1 MKRLMAGCVFGIL
14 VTRIVAQEGVVDLT
28 NLANYAN
35 QPIPAYITR
44 DNTPGNNPITNI
56 GATLGRVLF
65 YDKRLS
71 KNDTVSC
78 SSCHQQEHAFTDQ
91 DVASTGVAGTTG
103 RHSMRLINPRFS
115 AERKFFWDE
124 RATSVEDQSTKPI
137 QDHVEMG
144 FSGADGDPTLA
155 NLITK
160 LSAIEEYQVLF
171 TGVYGTPVITEQRM
185 QRAMA
190 QFVRS
195 IQSFDSKYDTGRSS
209 AVDDNAPFTN
219 FTAEENAGKQ
229 LFMAPPG
236 GGGPGGPPPGAGC
249 AGCHRAPEFDIDPN
263 SGNNGVVGSLLGGN
277 DFTNTRSPSLRD
289 LVDASGTP
297 HTGFMH
303 NASLTSLLD
312 VVNHYNAI
320 PAVVTGLDPRLQR
333 PPGQP
338 QQLNLNQTQKDSLV
352 AFLNTLT
359 GVSVYTDTKWS
370 DPFNIINQLSMIV
383 LPLNT
388 DSVSFSGV
396 GAAREVTV
404 TSVGVPNVA
413 YIFQSSTDMITWTST
428 SVTASTTGELTMTV
442 SAPETDAMCYY
453 RYAYAPGP

>member
-1 MKRLMAGCVFGIL
+1 MGMKRLTACCVFGIL
-14 VTRIVAQEGVVDLT
+14 VTSAVAQEGIVDLT
-28 NLANYAN
+28 DLANYAN

-44 DNTPGNNPITNI
+44 DNTPGNNPITDI

-91 DVASTGVAGTTG
+91 DIASTGVAGTTG

-115 AERKFFWDE
+115 SERKFFWDE

-171 TGVYGTPVITEQRM
+171 TGVYGSPVITEQRM
-185 QRAMA
+185 QRALA

-195 IQSFDSKYDTGRSS
+195 IQSFDSKYDTGRAT
-209 AVDDNAPFTN
+209 AVSDAAAFSN

-229 LFMAPPG
+229 LFLAPPG
-236 GGGPGGPPPGAGC
+236 GPGGGGVGC

-263 SGNNGVVGSLLGGN
+263 SGNNGVVGSLGGGM

-289 LVDASGTP
+289 LVDASGSP

-303 NASLTSLLD
+303 DASLSTLLD
-312 VVNHYNAI
+312 VVNHYNTI

-338 QQLNLNQTQKDSLV
+338 QRLNLSQPEKDSLV

-370 DPFNIINQLSMIV
+370 DPFNIINALSLIV
-383 LPLNT
+383 LPLDT
-388 DSVSFSGV
+388 DALSFSGV
-396 GAAREVTV
+396 GVAREVTV

-413 YIFQSSTDMITWTST
+413 YIFQTSTDMITWTST
-428 SVTASTTGELTMTV
+428 ASTASVAGELTMTV
-442 SAPETDAMCYY
+442 SAPESDPQCFY
-453 RYAYAPGP
+453 RYAYIPVE